1 MVRLDWLR
9 VCSGVGRRFARD
21 GGRHHKEP
29 TAIIET
35 TDGNITCT
43 LFPDKAPLTVANFI
57 GLANGTKAWKNP
69 KTGQMMHTPLYDGT
83 ICHRVIPNFM
93 IQCGDPAGNGT
104 GGPGY
109 AFKDEFSPDLTFN
122 QPGRLAMAN
131 SGPDTNGSQ
140 FFITEVPTPHLN
152 GKHTIFGQCEDLD
165 VVKKIARLATDP
177 RTDRPYSSAE
187 DHSYQDHRS
196 AAPGSSNSQE
206 HGNRSAAQHR
216 KEEYA
221 SGNAAVARWK
231 SVERRVGR
239 WERGFYPL
247 STDHCPTNSCSS
259 TRCTRS
265 PLIALR

>member
-1 MVRLDWLR
+1 MRNLLMAILCLSLTGLAVAQSS
-9 VCSGVGRRFARD
+9 SGVAPASSQGAAAAPQQ
-21 GGRHHKEP
+21 P

-43 LFPDKAPLTVANFI
+43 LFPDQAPLTVANFI

-109 AFKDEFSPDLTFN
+109 DFKDEFNSGLTFN

-131 SGPDTNGSQ
+131 SGPNTNGSQ

-152 GKHTIFGQCEDLD
+152 GKHTIFGQCQDLD
-165 VVKKIARLATDP
+165 VVKNIARLATDP
-177 RTDRPYSSAE
+177 RNDRPNSPPKITHIKII
-187 DHSYQDHRS
+187 DPRHP
-196 AAPGSSNSQE
+196 AAATPKNTGTGATKKTTPPPKPQ
-206 HGNRSAAQHR
+206 
-216 KEEYA
+216 
-221 SGNAAVARWK
+221 
-231 SVERRVGR
+231 
-239 WERGFYPL
+239 
-247 STDHCPTNSCSS
+247 
-259 TRCTRS
+259 
-265 PLIALR
+265 

>member
-1 MVRLDWLR
+1 MRNFLTAIL
-9 VCSGVGRRFARD
+9 CLSLTALAGAQTSTGASSPSSQ
-21 GGRHHKEP
+21 GTAAAPKEP

-109 AFKDEFSPDLTFN
+109 DFKDEFGTGLTFS

-152 GKHTIFGQCEDLD
+152 GKHTIFGQCQDLD
-165 VVKKIARLATDP
+165 VVKRIARLATDP
-177 RTDRPYSSAE
+177 RTDRPYSPPKITHIKIIDPGHPAATPPKSTGTGARPSTTKKSAPPATP
-187 DHSYQDHRS
+187 Q
-196 AAPGSSNSQE
+196 
-206 HGNRSAAQHR
+206 
-216 KEEYA
+216 
-221 SGNAAVARWK
+221 
-231 SVERRVGR
+231 
-239 WERGFYPL
+239 
-247 STDHCPTNSCSS
+247 
-259 TRCTRS
+259 
-265 PLIALR
+265 

>member
-1 MVRLDWLR
+1 MHKLLTAVLSLGLIGLASAQTS
-9 VCSGVGRRFARD
+9 SGASASNQSSAAEP
-21 GGRHHKEP
+21 KLP

-43 LFPDKAPLTVANFI
+43 LFPDQAPVTVANFI

-109 AFKDEFSPDLTFN
+109 DFKDEFSPTLTFN

-131 SGPDTNGSQ
+131 SGPNTNGSQ

-152 GKHTIFGQCEDLD
+152 GKHTIFGQCQNLD
-165 VVKKIARLATDP
+165 VVKSIARLSADP
-177 RTDRPYSSAE
+177 RNNRPYSPPKITHIKIIE
-187 DHSYQDHRS
+187 
-196 AAPGSSNSQE
+196 PG
-206 HGNRSAAQHR
+206 HPAG
-216 KEEYA
+216 
-221 SGNAAVARWK
+221 K
-231 SVERRVGR
+231 STGTTKP
-239 WERGFYPL
+239 GTP
-247 STDHCPTNSCSS
+247 P
-259 TRCTRS
+259 
-265 PLIALR
+265 PGQ

>member
-1 MVRLDWLR
+1 MRNVVTAILCLSLSALAGAQTS
-9 VCSGVGRRFARD
+9 SGASSASSQGVATAP
-21 GGRHHKEP
+21 KEP

-83 ICHRVIPNFM
+83 ICHRVIPSFM

-109 AFKDEFSPDLTFN
+109 NFKDEFSPDLTFD

-131 SGPDTNGSQ
+131 SGPNTNGSQ

-165 VVKKIARLATDP
+165 VVKKIARLASDS
-177 RTDRPYSSAE
+177 RTDRPYNPPTITHIKIIDPRHPAATT
-187 DHSYQDHRS
+187 HKS
-196 AAPGSSNSQE
+196 AAT
-206 HGNRSAAQHR
+206 SAH
-216 KEEYA
+216 
-221 SGNAAVARWK
+221 SGTTAKTPPPAT
-231 SVERRVGR
+231 
-239 WERGFYPL
+239 PQ
-247 STDHCPTNSCSS
+247 
-259 TRCTRS
+259 
-265 PLIALR
+265 